1 VLVKILINYVG
12 TRLSRFAFLKA
23 KLFFKQSKLKT
34 SEVKQVIQD
43 FRPGCCKNKDLVKG
57 ENQVT
62 SNCGL
67 TGLEGQ
73 YAIVK
78 LEG

>member
-1 VLVKILINYVG
+1 MYVNC
-12 TRLSRFAFLKA
+12 LFLPQIIIMWSNRPTQ
-23 KLFFKQSKLKT
+23 LSKLKT

-43 FRPGCCKNKDLVKG
+43 FRPRCCKNKDLLKG

-62 SNCGL
+62 SNRGL

-73 YAIVK
+73 YAIIK
-78 LEG
+78 LKG